1 MTRVAHSE
9 TRSSLTTWYGYQ
21 YVICF
26 EVVYRSGRWAG
37 TGSESPRMVE
47 ARPLDPFGAFG
58 SRIEGLRQRDQ
69 TSASR

>member
-37 TGSESPRMVE
+37 TGS
-47 ARPLDPFGAFG
+47 PLDPFGAFG
-58 SRIEGLRQRDQ
+58 SRIEGVRQRDQ